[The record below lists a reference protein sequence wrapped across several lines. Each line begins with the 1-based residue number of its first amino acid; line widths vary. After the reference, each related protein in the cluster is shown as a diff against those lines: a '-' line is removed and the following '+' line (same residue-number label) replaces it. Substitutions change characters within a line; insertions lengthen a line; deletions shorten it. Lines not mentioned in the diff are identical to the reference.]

1 MIIFRADGR
10 LGNQIFQYAFL
21 KTISKKNETIICL
34 NMKSFYETFD
44 FDDRG
49 IWHISNI
56 YIIFLFREVIA
67 PFVLK
72 PLGKARIINYV
83 EQKKDNSLIP
93 LPYWSET
100 RGLLPFIRYVNS
112 DFFQSETF
120 FDKTA
125 ISSLKI
131 KEKYI
136 AESRHFFSKIPSDYK
151 NVFVHIR
158 RGDIVNEI
166 FNGVRGKDLP
176 KSYFEKAINIIKE
189 TVENPFFIFLS
200 DDPYFVQCCFKDFEP
215 KIISK
220 NSMEVD
226 LAIMT
231 QCEAGIIS
239 NSSFSWWG
247 AFLMTTKKKVISPKY
262 WVGWKTKTES
272 HVGIQPTFSE
282 VIDFTE

>member
-1 MIIFRADGR
+1 MADGR
-10 LGNQIFQYAFL
+10 LGNQIFQYSFL
-21 KTISKKNETIICL
+21 KTISKKNETILCF
-34 NMKSFYETFD
+34 NMKMFYETFN
-44 FDDRG
+44 FDDHCM
-49 IWHISNI
+49 WHSSNN
-56 YIIFLFREVIA
+56 YFKFLFITVIS
-67 PFVLK
+67 PFILI
-72 PLGKARIINYV
+72 PLSKARIINYV
-83 EQKKDNSLIP
+83 EQKKDVNLWL

-100 RGLLPFIRYVNS
+100 RGLLPFIRYVNA

-120 FDKTA
+120 FDKMA
-125 ISSLKI
+125 ISNLQI

-136 AESRHFFSKIPSDYK
+136 EEARQFISKIPPNYK
-151 NVFVHIR
+151 KVFVHIR

-176 KSYFEKAINIIKE
+176 KAYFKKAINIIKE

-247 AFLMTTKKKVISPKY
+247 AFLMTTKKKVIAPKY

-272 HVGIQPTFSE
+272 HVGIQPTFAE
-282 VIDFTE
+282 VIDFNE

>member
-1 MIIFRADGR
+1 MADGR

-21 KTISKKNETIICL
+21 KTIAKKNETILCF
-34 NMKSFYETFD
+34 NMKMFYETFD

-49 IWHISNI
+49 MWHHSN
-56 YIIFLFREVIA
+56 YYFRLIFIG
-67 PFVLK
+67 VLV
-72 PLGKARIINYV
+72 PLILRSLSKARIINYV
-83 EQKKDNSLIP
+83 EQKKQINLIP

-100 RGLLPFIRYVNS
+100 RGLFPFIRYVNS

-120 FDKTA
+120 FNREAT
-125 ISSLKI
+125 SNLKI
-131 KEKYI
+131 KEKFLD
-136 AESRHFFSKIPSDYK
+136 ESRQFISKIPENY
-151 NVFVHIR
+151 NLVFVHIR
-158 RGDIVNEI
+158 RGDIVHEI

-189 TVENPFFIFLS
+189 NVENPFFIFLS
-200 DDPYFVQCCFKDFEP
+200 DDPSFVKCCFKDFEP
-215 KIISK
+215 KIISN

-247 AFLMTTKKKVISPKY
+247 AYLMTTKKKVIAPKY
-262 WVGWKTKTES
+262 WVGWKTKVES

-282 VIDFTE
+282 VIDFTD